1 MTLITFNR
9 NGFGF
14 YGFNLPY
21 SVWIGGLTGGF
32 VAYGA
37 LEQAAKR
44 TPYNWQLDNTLLWT
58 ATISGAV
65 INYAL
70 WNTVEEVR

>member
-21 SVWIGGLTGGF
+21 SVWIGGITGAIVG
-32 VAYGA
+32 YTA
-37 LEQAAKR
+37 LDEVEKR
-44 TPYNWQLDNTLLWT
+44 TPYKGQLGNGLLWT
-58 ATISGAV
+58 ATITGGL

-70 WNTVEEVR
+70 WNAVEEVR